1 MADVIVI
8 QGNQAVQQ
16 EKPKLRVCAYARVS
30 SKSYEQ
36 QYSFFGQ
43 VQHYTRLINENLEW
57 KYVDIYADE
66 GLTGARKDKRD
77 EFNRMI
83 DDCRAGKIDK
93 ILTKAVSRLARNISE
108 CVEVVK
114 ELKELGVTVY
124 FEEQQ
129 LDSGRPSDFTAICV
143 YAAIAQEESISIAQ
157 NMRMSCSA
165 RMKLGTYKQVN
176 APYGYYIE
184 NDEFKINEEQAQV
197 VRVIFRAYIEG
208 KSIYKIADELN
219 QAGVPT
225 KFGGVTWRIKDI
237 SYILSNVRYKG
248 DALLQKSYR
257 DGFPYKAKKNRGE
270 KDKYYKYN
278 ANVPIVS
285 REEFDKAEKLLSK
298 RRELYYSGRTI
309 QEHSFSHM
317 IICRECGS
325 IYRKKDRVNGK
336 YAWVCRQH
344 DFGID
349 KCASKP
355 IDDACIRK
363 AYILMYNRLKENQEY
378 ILHPMLSQIET
389 IRTSSAEKNLIKD
402 VNIQIAQTTEQVLSI
417 NRLKAKGLIEPV
429 SYMEESNRL
438 NEQII
443 KLRKQKKK
451 FQQKN
456 EFDKVIDNTRKLL
469 KEFEITGAIAEF
481 NKEQFRRVVQKIYAD
496 SDTLTFKFIN
506 NMELDIRIEKVL

>member
-1 MADVIVI
+1 M
-8 QGNQAVQQ
+8 
-16 EKPKLRVCAYARVS
+16 
-30 SKSYEQ
+30 
-36 QYSFFGQ
+36 
-43 VQHYTRLINENLEW
+43 
-57 KYVDIYADE
+57 
-66 GLTGARKDKRD
+66 
-77 EFNRMI
+77 
-83 DDCRAGKIDK
+83 
-93 ILTKAVSRLARNISE
+93 
-108 CVEVVK
+108 
-114 ELKELGVTVY
+114 
-124 FEEQQ
+124 
-129 LDSGRPSDFTAICV
+129 GRPSDFTAICV
-143 YAAIAQEESISIAQ
+143 YATIAQEESISIAH
-157 NMRMSCSA
+157 NLRMGCAA

-197 VRVIFRAYIEG
+197 VRVIFRAYIEE
-208 KSIYKIADELN
+208 KSIYKIAEELN
-219 QAGVPT
+219 QAGVPN
-225 KFGGVTWRIKDI
+225 KFGELAWTMKTI
-237 SYILSNVRYKG
+237 SRILSNVRYKG
-248 DALLQKSYR
+248 DASSNVRGSVFGSQYDEDAQWKKTEEGDTWELFQKSYT

-285 REEFDKAEKLLSK
+285 REEFDKAERLLSK
-298 RRELYYSGRTI
+298 RGSLYYSGKKT
-309 QEHSFSHM
+309 QTHSFSHM

-389 IRTSSAEKNLIKD
+389 IRTSS
-402 VNIQIAQTTEQVLSI
+402 
-417 NRLKAKGLIEPV
+417 GLIEPV

-496 SDTLTFKFIN
+496 SDTLTFKLIN
-506 NMELDIRIEKVL
+506 NMELDIRIEEVL